1 MFHILFQ
8 EQVTCLF
15 GPLTTL
21 IDVNGLCYGS
31 HSLTPF
37 PGLCFML
44 LHSAVCT
51 SNLLL
56 LTREAADISEGRTGR
71 LVSSTQ
77 DCEGQ
82 GFELLASAQPQGPQT
97 LDLSNVIFSR
107 VQGSMFIQLSLD

>member
-8 EQVTCLF
+8 EQGTCLL

-21 IDVNGLCYGS
+21 IDVNALCYGS

-37 PGLCFML
+37 PGLCFLL

-56 LTREAADISEGRTGR
+56 LTREAADISKGRTGW
-71 LVSSTQ
+71 LVASTRH
-77 DCEGQ
+77 CEGQ
-82 GFELLASAQPQGPQT
+82 GFELSASAQPQGLQT
-97 LDLSNVIFSR
+97 LDLSNLIFSR
-107 VQGSMFIQLSLD
+107 VHGSMSIN